1 MFDVD
6 ATKIAVPEA
15 TAVPSFD
22 DLKSD
27 FVNEIVAEL
36 EASNPTMAEAI
47 RTTLNNP
54 AEFGT
59 VIVEGA
65 VRVLQDRYRYVND
78 QALQMLAIWA
88 RGSNLDAK
96 LSDRGLV
103 RNVIDP
109 GDPNAYPVIE
119 PTYESDEEA
128 LRRYMLWPYGLA
140 TTGTRLGYRF
150 HALSIDDRPEITIE
164 KPNETQVV
172 VTYTFSNSSD
182 ATKIKDAEVKGR
194 GANTGQVDLYLL
206 SYESENGQASQGT
219 IDKALKYLNR
229 DDIAQETDELFG
241 HSAEIVDYTLDVT
254 LYGTTQPG
262 GTIDKDEAKNT
273 LQEYANERHKL
284 GSRISVS
291 NVYSICEEVPGVTR
305 AGINLTQDV
314 VCDYKQ
320 APYCTLI
327 NVTVVYE

>member
-36 EASNPTMAEAI
+36 EVSNPTMAEAI

-65 VRVLQDRYRYVND
+65 VRVLQDRYRYIND
-78 QALQMLAIWA
+78 LALQMLALWA
-88 RGSNLDAK
+88 RDSNLDAK

-119 PTYESDEEA
+119 PTYESDEDA
-128 LRRYMLWPYGLA
+128 LRRYMLWPFSLA

-150 HALSIDDRPEITIE
+150 HALSLDNRPEMAID

-172 VTYTFSNSSD
+172 VTYTFSEESNG
-182 ATKIKDAEVKGR
+182 TLIKDARARGR
-194 GANTGQVDLYLL
+194 GANTGQVDVYFL
-206 SYESENGQASQGT
+206 SYKTENGEASAET
-219 IDKALKYLNR
+219 INTALAYLNR
-229 DDIAQETDELFG
+229 DDIAQETDQLFG
-241 HSAEIVDYTLDVT
+241 HSAEIIEYALNVT

-262 GTIDKDEAKNT
+262 GTIDKDEALT
-273 LQEYANERHKL
+273 ILQDYADERHKL
-284 GSRISVS
+284 ESRISVS
-291 NVYSICEEVPGVTR
+291 NVYAICEEVPGVTR
-305 AGINLTQDV
+305 AAINLTQDV

-320 APYCTLI
+320 APYCTSI

>member
-36 EASNPTMAEAI
+36 EVSNPTMAEAI

-103 RNVIDP
+103 RNVIEP

-150 HALSIDDRPEITIE
+150 HALSIDDRPEMTIE

-172 VTYTFSNSSD
+172 VTYTFSDDSD
-182 ATKIKDAEVKGR
+182 TTKIKDARVRGR
-194 GANTGQVDLYLL
+194 GANTGEVDVYLL
-206 SYESENGQASQGT
+206 SYESENGVASQAT
-219 IDKALKYLNR
+219 IDTALTYLNR
-229 DDIAQETDELFG
+229 DDIAQETDKLFG
-241 HSAEIVDYTLDVT
+241 HSAEIIDYALNVT

-262 GTIDKDEAKNT
+262 GTIDKEEAIQT
-273 LQEYANERHKL
+273 LQEYADERHKL
-284 GSRISVS
+284 ESRISVS

-320 APYCTLI
+320 APYCTSI

>member
-27 FVNEIVAEL
+27 FVNKIVAEL
-36 EASNPTMAEAI
+36 EVSNPTMAEAI

-78 QALQMLAIWA
+78 QALQMLALWA
-88 RGSNLDAK
+88 RDSNLDAK

-119 PTYESDEEA
+119 PIYESDKDA
-128 LRRYMLWPYGLA
+128 LRRYMLWPFSLA

-150 HALSIDDRPEITIE
+150 HALSLDNRPEMAIE
-164 KPNETQVV
+164 KPNDTQVV
-172 VTYTFSNSSD
+172 VTYTFPKESNGIL
-182 ATKIKDAEVKGR
+182 IKDASVRGR
-194 GANTGQVDLYLL
+194 GANTGEVDVYFL
-206 SYESENGQASQGT
+206 SHESENGEASQET
-219 IDKALKYLNR
+219 INKGLSYLNR
-229 DDIAQETDELFG
+229 DDIAQETDKLFG
-241 HSAEIVDYTLDVT
+241 HSAEIIEYTLNVT

-262 GTIDKDEAKNT
+262 GIIDDDEAIT
-273 LQEYANERHKL
+273 ILQDYANERHKL
-284 GSRISVS
+284 ESRISVS
-291 NVYSICEEVPGVTR
+291 NVYSICEDVPSVTR
-305 AGINLTQDV
+305 AAINLSEDV

-320 APYCTLI
+320 APYCTSI